1 MSLANVRVMS
11 DKALYILH
19 NLANMDVGFLA
30 RYGVILS
37 GGLYEPVRP
46 GTSEAGEV
54 ENAQFIVTRELQD
67 MALEATLDRM
77 AVALERLASQGTT
90 TCGCTV
96 GEGPESSEGT
106 EGGQPPTPVGDIV
119 YTEPD
124 PATVDRKCK
133 TANALWEAMEG
144 TIAELNRVDVVSTI
158 VYGLTFVIGVVTAA
172 IGVAVAAVVG
182 GLMVATA
189 GSISVLAARLM
200 AGGVDLG
207 ALEAALNTRRDNII
221 CAMFE
226 ATSASEARDDIIAI
240 LEGEPLNAN
249 TIDAFSL
256 LLNNTFLNVLWFD
269 TEGLAAHL
277 DGQTIYYDCSGCATL
292 GPIIWYPTM
301 LPGDAVAIGG
311 GPIGIGD
318 LTPDGTERTL
328 QSVPIEDAQGTPIGH
343 AMTFGV
349 PGYTNHNQL
358 IGLDPTALGLN
369 RIYFRC
375 TAINGGAPSAWHNAT
390 DRDGQ
395 DQFIINLSAANM
407 IIGLNDS
414 TYAGYQQSNLV
425 EGPFTVDIII
435 DTVPT

>member
-1 MSLANVRVMS
+1 
-11 DKALYILH
+11 
-19 NLANMDVGFLA
+19 
-30 RYGVILS
+30 
-37 GGLYEPVRP
+37 
-46 GTSEAGEV
+46 
-54 ENAQFIVTRELQD
+54 
-67 MALEATLDRM
+67 
-77 AVALERLASQGTT
+77 
-90 TCGCTV
+90 
-96 GEGPESSEGT
+96 
-106 EGGQPPTPVGDIV
+106 
-119 YTEPD
+119 
-124 PATVDRKCK
+124 
-133 TANALWEAMEG
+133 MEG